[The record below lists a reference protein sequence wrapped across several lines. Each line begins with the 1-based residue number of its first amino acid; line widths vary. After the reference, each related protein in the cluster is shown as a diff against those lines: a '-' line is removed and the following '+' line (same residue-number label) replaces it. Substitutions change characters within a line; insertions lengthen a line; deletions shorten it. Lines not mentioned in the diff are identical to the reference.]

1 MTGSTV
7 LVVRV
12 PRPIE
17 NIDECTE
24 YIRRGLRDG
33 ILILGADVRYS
44 IETFP
49 PLGAVEVIA
58 ENVPKSDTEKKPQKR
73 RAPKK
78 AAGEVGTPAA
88 PAEPPAAPEAEMAA
102 QPDTAPPVT
111 VFRTPAG
118 EPKRKAAGG
127 WRLPMTAG
135 EIVNSYRQAAHPKK
149 QIKVLADLN
158 ACSKE
163 TILGILQS
171 AEVLTLPKAK
181 AGGADG

>member
-49 PLGAVEVIA
+49 PLGAVEVVA
-58 ENVPKSDTEKKPQKR
+58 ENVPKSDTEKKPRKR
-73 RAPKK
+73 RTPKK
-78 AAGEVGTPAA
+78 AVGEVGTPVA
-88 PAEPPAAPEAEMAA
+88 PAEPPAAPEAETAA

-118 EPKRKAAGG
+118 EPKRRAAGG

-135 EIVNSYRQAAHPKK
+135 EIVNSYKQAAHPKK

-171 AEVLTLPKAK
+171 AEVLTLPKGK
-181 AGGADG
+181 AGGADD

>member
-7 LVVRV
+7 LIVRV

-33 ILILGADVRYS
+33 ILILGADVEYS
-44 IETFP
+44 IEEFP
-49 PLGAVEVIA
+49 PLGAAEVVA
-58 ENVPKSDTEKKPQKR
+58 EDVSKSDTEKKPQKR
-73 RAPKK
+73 RTPKK
-78 AAGEVGTPAA
+78 AAGETGTPAA
-88 PAEPPAAPEAEMAA
+88 PAESPAEPPAA
-102 QPDTAPPVT
+102 PDTAPPVT
-111 VFRTPAG
+111 VFRAPA
-118 EPKRKAAGG
+118 EKPKRKAAGG

-135 EIVNSYRQAAHPKK
+135 EIVSSYRQAAHPKK

-158 ACSKE
+158 ACSQE
-163 TILGILQS
+163 TIRGILQS
-171 AEVLTLPKAK
+171 ADVLTLPKAK

>member
-49 PLGAVEVIA
+49 PLGAVEVVA
-58 ENVPKSDTEKKPQKR
+58 ENVPKSGTEKKTAEAAHTEEGRGRGRHAGRSR
-73 RAPKK
+73 RAS
-78 AAGEVGTPAA
+78 
-88 PAEPPAAPEAEMAA
+88 
-102 QPDTAPPVT
+102 
-111 VFRTPAG
+111 RS
-118 EPKRKAAGG
+118 AGG
-127 WRLPMTAG
+127 GDGSSAGHRAASDGLSHACQRAEAQGSGRVAAADDRRRDRQLVQAGSPSQEADQGARRSERLLQGDDPRHPSERG
-135 EIVNSYRQAAHPKK
+135 GPDAAEGK
-149 QIKVLADLN
+149 
-158 ACSKE
+158 
-163 TILGILQS
+163 GRR
-171 AEVLTLPKAK
+171 
-181 AGGADG
+181 GG